1 MKFVA
6 VLRANGERT
15 EDVAHTLLSEQ
26 AEAAGGNVHVL
37 HISPFF
43 AAVQECFRIGLE
55 SGADWLMVADAD
67 VLTSPGVVARLL
79 ELAAGMPTDVMHFQ
93 GLIHDKLWMGERR
106 GGHRMW
112 RVAHLESAQAGIRD
126 SVRVEADM
134 IRRITGPGLR
144 SVKVN
149 FVTGRHDY
157 EQRYADLYRKAAAHS
172 RKHAKWEDAVV
183 PKWKRSADADLRCA
197 YAGWRGA
204 RWEADEKPPLPAQWR
219 PAWG

>member
-6 VLRANGERT
+6 ALRANGERT

-37 HISPFF
+37 HVSPFF

-67 VLTSPGVVARLL
+67 VLTAPGAVDRLL
-79 ELAAGMPTDVMHFQ
+79 ALTAQMPPDVMHFQ
-93 GLIHDKLWMGERR
+93 GLIRDKLWMGDRR

-112 RVAHLESAQAGIRD
+112 RAAHLESALAGISD

-134 IRRITGPGLR
+134 LRRITGSGLR

-149 FVTGRHDY
+149 FVTGWHDY
-157 EQRYADLYRKAAAHS
+157 EQRYADLYRKAAAHR
-172 RKHAKWEDAVV
+172 RKHAKWADTVV
-183 PKWKRSADADLRCA
+183 PRWKRSGDADLRCA
-197 YAGWRGA
+197 YAGWQGA
-204 RWEADEKPPLPAQWR
+204 RWVADEKKPLLPQWR
-219 PAWG
+219 PSWG